1 MLGDVW
7 GERCWHHGSP
17 FAEFGAQVWALFAEL
32 CPLPSLAGAV
42 VGLGDGEL
50 LLLGNRARR
59 AVGPDV
65 SGGWLPTHQGLQ
77 DPPSRWQKLRPQPLV
92 LIIWDQ
98 GGLSWVCPGGNG
110 SVHRAQPPAAG
121 VSAP

>member
-17 FAEFGAQVWALFAEL
+17 FAGFGAQVWALFAEL

-50 LLLGNRARR
+50 LLLGNPGTQGFGSRCEWRLAAHPPGTPGSSLLVAETQGPATCPHHLGSRR
-59 AVGPDV
+59 PE
-65 SGGWLPTHQGLQ
+65 L
-77 DPPSRWQKLRPQPLV
+77 
-92 LIIWDQ
+92 
-98 GGLSWVCPGGNG
+98 
-110 SVHRAQPPAAG
+110 G
-121 VSAP
+121 VSRRE